1 TEHMRDVGYD
11 IFGGEKSMKCAFHP
25 EVAAA
30 GFCRSCGKAMCPACA
45 CPNPRDR
52 RVLYCEKCL
61 FLLIARVEEG
71 RARIESP
78 MNSEFEKHEKQR
90 NLLGSIFICGVLLFV
105 AVALVAAYY

>member
-1 TEHMRDVGYD
+1 MGYTSREEVARLLRHGKWIFPGTGHMRDVGSD

-78 MNSEFEKHEKQR
+78 MN
-90 NLLGSIFICGVLLFV
+90 
-105 AVALVAAYY
+105 